1 MIIALNNK
9 SNLNKNEF
17 LKLDISI
24 VDKESQN
31 KIIANLD
38 IVNTI
43 IELKKEQLKEYAKIL
58 YAEAR
63 IIEGLTIDNPTEIS
77 NLICEYLSK

>member
-1 MIIALNNK
+1 M
-9 SNLNKNEF
+9 
-17 LKLDISI
+17 LKLILEINENHDIAKKLN
-24 VDKESQN
+24 DLYKT
-31 KIIANLD
+31 D
-38 IVNTI
+38 
-43 IELKKEQLKEYAKIL
+43 KEQLKEYAKIL